1 MILCNSPPFGK
12 RLQIETTIT
21 KIPSSAKHAATVGAQ
36 MTVFPFNSA
45 ADANALS
52 NRRLAAVVF
61 VDIVGYSVLMAQD
74 ETRTHARWMTLLNE
88 IIRPRAGRYHGKV
101 VKSTGDGVL
110 AEFPSALD
118 AVEWSLDLQKR
129 IQAEITREA
138 GTLAPIALRIAVHL
152 GDVMTT
158 EDDIYGDG
166 VNIAARLLEYA
177 EPGGIVLSE
186 AVYDLV
192 RGTLRSPVR
201 DLGLLQLKNF
211 ENPVRAHAVDPET
224 RIPPVQIRSRAG
236 AFPSIAVLPLK
247 NLSGDPSDDYFAEGI
262 VEDIV
267 TSLSGLHELLVI
279 SRTSTMA
286 YAGRQVDIRD
296 VGRALGVRYVMTG
309 SVRRSPRLVR
319 VSVQLG
325 DALSGASLWGDTSE
339 VPPGGELFDVQDRIV
354 WQIVGG
360 IAPHVRSAELQRAM
374 RKRPESFTAYD
385 CTLRALAIINSLNV
399 STFAEALQFLEKAM
413 AEDPNFAMAAAWAAR
428 WHSLNIGQGWSSNR
442 SGDNARAAEFARRAV
457 ELDRQ
462 NAMAL
467 ATYGHLLSFLFH
479 DYDSALMHF
488 ERALAASPNSA
499 LALMLSAGT
508 LSYVGR
514 GAEAVRNAEQ
524 ALRLSPFDQC
534 IAYFY
539 NFLGLAH
546 YANGSYDEAVK
557 WTKMSAAENPR
568 YTANLRYLT
577 AALSALDRLDEA
589 RDVAASLLSCDPGFS
604 LSRFEKTLQPFRVPE
619 IGARYV
625 EHLRRAGLPP

>member
-1 MILCNSPPFGK
+1 MS
-12 RLQIETTIT
+12 
-21 KIPSSAKHAATVGAQ
+21 
-36 MTVFPFNSA
+36 
-45 ADANALS
+45 
-52 NRRLAAVVF
+52 
-61 VDIVGYSVLMAQD
+61 
-74 ETRTHARWMTLLNE
+74 LLNE
-88 IIRPRAGRYHGKV
+88 IIRPKAKEYHGKV

-118 AVEWSLDLQKR
+118 AVEWGLELQGR
-129 IQAEITREA
+129 VQEQITKEG
-138 GTLAPIALRIAVHL
+138 GTLRPIALRIAVHL

-166 VNIAARLLEYA
+166 VNVAARLQEYA

-192 RGTLRSPVR
+192 RGTLGSRVR
-201 DLGLLQLKNF
+201 DLGLLRLKNF
-211 ENPVRAHAVDPET
+211 ESPVRAYALNPEV
-224 RIPPVQIRSRAG
+224 PVLAAQLRPRESAL
-236 AFPSIAVLPLK
+236 PSIAVLPLK
-247 NLSGDPSDDYFAEGI
+247 NLSGDPADDYFAEGI

-286 YAGRQVDIRD
+286 YAGRQIDIRD

-325 DALSGASLWGDTSE
+325 DALSGASLWGDTSQ
-339 VPPGGELFDVQDRIV
+339 VPPGDLFDVQDRIV

-360 IAPHVRSAELQRAM
+360 IAPHVQSAELQRAM

-399 STFAEALQFLEKAM
+399 STFAEALQLLEKAM
-413 AEDPNFAMAAAWAAR
+413 AEDPNFAMPAAWAAR
-428 WHSLNIGQGWSSNR
+428 WYSLNLGQGWSSNR
-442 SGDNARAAEFARRAV
+442 SEDRTRAAEFARRAV

-479 DYDSALMHF
+479 DYDSALTHF
-488 ERALAASPNSA
+488 ERALATGPSSA

-514 GAEAVRNAEQ
+514 TAEAVQNAER

-557 WTKMSAAENPR
+557 WTKMSTAENPR

-577 AALSALDRLDEA
+577 AALVALDRLDEA
-589 RDVAASLLSCDPGFS
+589 QEVAASLLRCEPGFS
-604 LSRFEKTLQPFRVPE
+604 ISRFEKSLQPFRDPD
-619 IGARYV
+619 IKARYLQ
-625 EHLRRAGLPP
+625 HLRGAGLPP